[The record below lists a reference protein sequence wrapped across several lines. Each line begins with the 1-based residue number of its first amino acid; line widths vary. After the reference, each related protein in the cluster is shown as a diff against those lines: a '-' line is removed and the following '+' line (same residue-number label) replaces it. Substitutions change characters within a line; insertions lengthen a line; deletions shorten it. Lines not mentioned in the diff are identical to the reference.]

1 MRLPRSLQFEARD
14 KNTFLM
20 IARKK
25 IVHLQLL
32 PLMSGVQKVTLDE
45 LAHLDPVRFDRV
57 AVCKCEGEFTEQ
69 LRKIGVRVH
78 LVPELE
84 RAISPKRDVQA
95 YVALRDFFR
104 AEHPDIVHTH
114 SSKTGIL
121 GRLAASAARVP
132 IIVHTVHGY
141 AFPAESRPAIRAI
154 FKFLER
160 RAGRVTDRMIVLND
174 ADAAIA
180 RDQLGVS
187 EHRLAL
193 LPNGVDVDTYA
204 PATPERRKAL
214 RQSIFGI
221 VAPDHVIVG
230 MVGRLWLQ
238 KNPQCFVRAAIRV
251 AAQRRN
257 ISFFMVGDG
266 EFRAELTTMI
276 QASDHADRIR
286 ILGWRSDVPDLL
298 KALDVM
304 VLPSRWEGMPL
315 AILEAMSSA
324 VPVVASDIP
333 GNHHLVDDGSDGRLF
348 PLDDDE
354 ALAAALINL
363 VDDAAKRSRFSA
375 QARSKV
381 LAKYTLSAR
390 MDKIAAIYEDN
401 R

>member
-1 MRLPRSLQFEARD
+1 MPCALQPQTGD
-14 KNTFLM
+14 DNNTLM
-20 IARKK
+20 TARKK

-32 PLMSGVQKVTLDE
+32 PLMSGVQKVSLDE
-45 LAHLDPVRFDRV
+45 LAHLDPAQFERI

-104 AEHPDIVHTH
+104 AEQPHIVHTH

-121 GRLAASAARVP
+121 GRFAANAARVP

-141 AFPAESRPAIRAI
+141 AFPAESRRAIKAI

-180 RDQLGVS
+180 RDLLGVP
-187 EHRLAL
+187 ERRLAL
-193 LPNGVDVDTYA
+193 LPNGVDVHTYA
-204 PATPERRKAL
+204 PATPARRQAL
-214 RQSIFGI
+214 RKSVFGI
-221 VAPDHVIVG
+221 DAPDHVIIG

-251 AAQRRN
+251 AAQRLN
-257 ISFFMVGDG
+257 VSFFMVGDG
-266 EFRAELTTMI
+266 EFRAELVAAI
-276 QASDHADRIR
+276 KAAGYADRIR
-286 ILGWRSDVPDLL
+286 ILGWRSDVPELL

-333 GNHHLVDDGSDGRLF
+333 GNNHLVEDGSDGRLF
-348 PLDDDE
+348 PGDDDE
-354 ALAAALINL
+354 ALAVALIDL
-363 VDDAAKRSRFSA
+363 VDDDAKRSRFSVH
-375 QARSKV
+375 ARSKV
-381 LAKYTLSAR
+381 LANYTLSAR
-390 MDKIAAIYEDN
+390 MDQITAIYED
-401 R
+401 RR

>member
-1 MRLPRSLQFEARD
+1 M
-14 KNTFLM
+14 
-20 IARKK
+20 
-25 IVHLQLL
+25 
-32 PLMSGVQKVTLDE
+32 
-45 LAHLDPVRFDRV
+45 
-57 AVCKCEGEFTEQ
+57 
-69 LRKIGVRVH
+69 
-78 LVPELE
+78 
-84 RAISPKRDVQA
+84 QA

-141 AFPAESRPAIRAI
+141 AFPAEPRRAIKAI

-180 RDQLGVS
+180 RNLLGVP

-204 PATPERRKAL
+204 PATPERRQAL
-214 RQSIFGI
+214 RQSAFGI
-221 VAPDHVIVG
+221 QAPEHVIVG

-251 AAQRRN
+251 TAQRRN
-257 ISFFMVGDG
+257 VSFFMVGDG
-266 EFRAELTTMI
+266 EFRSELV
-276 QASDHADRIR
+276 ASIEASGHADRIR
-286 ILGWRSDVPDLL
+286 ILGWRSDVPELL

-333 GNHHLVDDGSDGRLF
+333 GNQHLVEDGSDGRLF
-348 PLDDDE
+348 AVDDDE
-354 ALAAALINL
+354 ALAAALIDL
-363 VDDAAKRSRFSA
+363 VDDAGKRSRFSVK
-375 QARSKV
+375 ARSKI
-381 LAKYTLSAR
+381 LANYTLSAR
-390 MDKIAAIYEDN
+390 MNRITAIYECD